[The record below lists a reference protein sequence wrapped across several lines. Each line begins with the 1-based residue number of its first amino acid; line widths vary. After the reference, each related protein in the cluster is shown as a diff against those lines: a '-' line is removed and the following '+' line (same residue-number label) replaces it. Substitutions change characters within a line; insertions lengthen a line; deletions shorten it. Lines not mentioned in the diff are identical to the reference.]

1 MTQQQNNQNDYLGVK
16 MKIRIEGICGC
27 SKVGIVIDLKYI
39 LYVAYIYKDVLPSRQ
54 LDTEKQYYVVFDPI
68 IQLQPIITTLELSP
82 QLRQWNS

>member
-27 SKVGIVIDLKYI
+27 SKVGIIIDSKYI
-39 LYVAYIYKDVLPSRQ
+39 LYVVYIYEGVLPSRQ
-54 LDTEKQYYVVFDPI
+54 LDTENQYYVVFDPT

-82 QLRQWNS
+82 ELRQWSS

>member
-27 SKVGIVIDLKYI
+27 SKVGIIIDSKYI
-39 LYVAYIYKDVLPSRQ
+39 LYVVYIYEGVLPSRQ
-54 LDTEKQYYVVFDPI
+54 LDTENQYYVVFDPT

-82 QLRQWNS
+82 ELRQWNS

>member
-54 LDTEKQYYVVFDPI
+54 LENRGNYVS
-68 IQLQPIITTLELSP
+68 LKLC
-82 QLRQWNS
+82 RKR